1 MKGGRCFGGY
11 KEVTKGL
18 LEALV
23 LKGGDGG
30 AYKLLG
36 RLLGDVIEVLERIKS
51 RDNGQGNQGSGCCRA
66 AEVLGSSVL
75 CLVRLWYSTSDF
87 EYLV

>member
-36 RLLGDVIEVLERIKS
+36 RLLGDVIEVLEIRVRFKGRLRFRIS
-51 RDNGQGNQGSGCCRA
+51 VRIEIRA
-66 AEVLGSSVL
+66 
-75 CLVRLWYSTSDF
+75 
-87 EYLV
+87 

>member
-1 MKGGRCFGGY
+1 MKGGRCFGGHGY

-30 AYKLLG
+30 ACKLLG
-36 RLLGDVIEVLERIKS
+36 RLLGDVIEVLEGFKMWIRVRIKGRLRFRIS
-51 RDNGQGNQGSGCCRA
+51 VRIEIRA
-66 AEVLGSSVL
+66 
-75 CLVRLWYSTSDF
+75 
-87 EYLV
+87 